1 MTLKVFDNISSHR
14 VVCIQLTMLNPILS
28 ILCVEY
34 LSYF

>member
-14 VVCIQLTMLNPILS
+14 VVCIQLTMLNPIL
-28 ILCVEY
+28 CVEY